1 LSFDPPSERWFR
13 DIVDAIAM
21 IEEFTRGMDYEAFRS
36 NPMAVAAVERKLQ
49 IVSEA
54 AIRLGGEAE
63 RRIPGQ
69 PWRDIRGIG
78 NQLRHAYERI
88 DLETIWNAVTDD
100 LPPLKAA
107 VSKTIFASPSEFPP
121 TMGIEP

>member
-1 LSFDPPSERWFR
+1 MSFRPPSQRLFR
-13 DIVDAIAM
+13 DIANAITM
-21 IEEFTRGMDYEAFRS
+21 IEEFTAGIDFEAFRS

-49 IVSEA
+49 IISEA
-54 AIRLGGEAE
+54 AIRLREEAE
-63 RRIPGQ
+63 ILCPGQ

-88 DLETIWNAVTDD
+88 DLVTIWSAVTDD

-107 VSKTIFASPSEFPP
+107 VQRALQPPLVNPKGPSL
-121 TMGIEP
+121 G

>member
-1 LSFDPPSERWFR
+1 VPPQRLFA
-13 DIVDAIAM
+13 DIADAITM
-21 IEEFTRGMDYEAFRS
+21 IGEFTSGMGFEEFRS

-54 AIRLGGEAE
+54 ATRLGDEAE
-63 RRIPGQ
+63 RRIPDQ

-88 DLETIWNAVTDD
+88 DLETIWAAVTDD
-100 LPPLKAA
+100 LPPLKVA
-107 VSKTIFASPSEFPP
+107 VLRELTSPPDRPGRATDPEGL
-121 TMGIEP
+121 TLG